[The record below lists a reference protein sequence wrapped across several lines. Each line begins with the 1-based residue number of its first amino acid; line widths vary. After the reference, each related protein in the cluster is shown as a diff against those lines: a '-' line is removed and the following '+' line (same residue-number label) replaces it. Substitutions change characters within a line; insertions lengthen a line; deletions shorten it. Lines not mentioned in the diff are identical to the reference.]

1 MAAGSQDGPDR
12 VGEFNSQELL
22 DLKKQ
27 LYEAKKDEFKQA
39 GDAIKDTGKAT
50 GSILG
55 QI

>member
-1 MAAGSQDGPDR
+1 MAAGSQDGADR

-27 LYEAKKDEFKQA
+27 LFEVKKEAFNQA
-39 GDAIKDTGKAT
+39 GDAIKDAGKAT

-55 QI
+55 QL